1 MDDEPKKVVP
11 RHWHEQVD
19 IKAVL
24 AKRLARSLEE
34 AKRVPEPPKPE
45 QVLAEE
51 DEIIAAAA
59 AILKRRQG
67 AATE

>member
-1 MDDEPKKVVP
+1 MTDEANN
-11 RHWHEQVD
+11 WHAKVD

-45 QVLAEE
+45 QIASDE

-59 AILKRRQG
+59 AILQKRK
-67 AATE
+67 AAGE